1 MNYKE
6 LLINKDK
13 VVMTSV
19 DLAVII
25 GDCEEA
31 IVLNQISYWLEKY
44 KEVNHNLKD
53 GRYWVYNSYQKWHE
67 DNFPFWNPSKIKRI
81 FRSLENKG
89 LLISA
94 NYNSAVFD
102 KTKWYTI
109 DYDKLQSM
117 TDNYESKKKSQKVIK
132 GVLVEDEPPLVK
144 NDQSLPASDQPI
156 PENTIREYST
166 ENTVKEHAL
175 LSTKVD
181 NREKYMVS
189 RTKSAQNSG
198 ASPKKKEPTVDP
210 DDFIKSK
217 ESVLK
222 DELHRLYSNNPK
234 NIFTTEQQENDWVDK
249 EYNSLTAIIFEFNH
263 QYKASTGFDAK
274 NLSDESLK
282 RVVRSYIKSPE
293 SLKDDYDD
301 LESNK
306 VLIEEYLKTDYGSK
320 HGVIVKSLS
329 HYMSGS
335 IREML
340 FYKHLF

>member
-1 MNYKE
+1 MSEKAKKEIVISEGRDFKGIWIPERLYLSPDLSPREKFLLIEIYSLTQKDKGCFASNKHFANFIGLKENSIQKMLLKFEQLGLIERIFEYKE
-6 LLINKDK
+6 NTKEIDK
-13 VVMTSV
+13 R
-19 DLAVII
+19 II
-25 GDCEEA
+25 ILTQKFFDSFVNEKSISSNMEKNPCGGMEKNQQGGVEKSP
-31 IVLNQISYWLEKY
+31 QISNTIDIK
-44 KEVNHNLKD
+44 
-53 GRYWVYNSYQKWHE
+53 YNS
-67 DNFPFWNPSKIKRI
+67 
-81 FRSLENKG
+81 SL
-89 LLISA
+89 S
-94 NYNSAVFD
+94 D
-102 KTKWYTI
+102 
-109 DYDKLQSM
+109 
-117 TDNYESKKKSQKVIK
+117 TD
-132 GVLVEDEPPLVK
+132 
-144 NDQSLPASDQPI
+144 
-156 PENTIREYST
+156 
-166 ENTVKEHAL
+166 KEHAL

-181 NREKYMVS
+181 NRDKYMVS

-198 ASPKKKEPTVDP
+198 GKPQKKEPTVDP

-222 DELHRLYSNNPK
+222 DELHKLYSNNPR

-282 RVVRSYIKSPE
+282 RVARNYIKSQE

-301 LESNK
+301 LQSNK

-340 FYKHLF
+340 FYKHLY

>member
-81 FRSLENKG
+81 FHSLENKG

-117 TDNYESKKKSQKVIK
+117 TDNYESKKKSQKAIK

-156 PENTIREYST
+156 PENTTREYNT

-181 NREKYMVS
+181 NRDKYMVS

-198 ASPKKKEPTVDP
+198 DKPKKKEHVVDP

-217 ESVLK
+217 ESILK
-222 DELHRLYSNNPK
+222 DELHRLYSNNPR
-234 NIFTTEQQENDWVDK
+234 NIFATKQQENDWVDK
-249 EYNSLTAIIFEFNH
+249 EYSSLTAIIFEFNH

-282 RVVRSYIKSPE
+282 RVARSYIKSPE

-301 LESNK
+301 LQSNK

-340 FYKHLF
+340 FYKHLY

>member
-1 MNYKE
+1 MNYRE

-19 DLAVII
+19 DLAVIV

-31 IVLNQISYWLEKY
+31 IALNQISYWLEKY
-44 KEVNHNLKD
+44 KEFNHNFKD

-67 DNFPFWNPSKIKRI
+67 DNFPFWHPSKIKRI

-117 TDNYESKKKSQKVIK
+117 ADDYESKKESQSP
-132 GVLVEDEPPLVK
+132 LVEDEPSLVE
-144 NDQSLPASDQPI
+144 NDQSLPTSDQPI
-156 PENTIREYST
+156 PEDTYRGYIT
-166 ENTVKEHAL
+166 EDTKKHAL
-175 LSTKVD
+175 SSNKLD
-181 NREKYMVS
+181 NRDKYMVS
-189 RTKSAQNSG
+189 RTKSAQNSVG
-198 ASPKKKEPTVDP
+198 KPKKKEPTIDP

-217 ESVLK
+217 EPVLK
-222 DELHRLYSNNPK
+222 DELHRLYSNDPK
-234 NIFTTEQQENDWVDK
+234 NILATKQQENDWVYK
-249 EYNSLTAIIFEFNH
+249 EYSSLTAIIFEFNH
-263 QYKASTGFDAK
+263 QYEASTGSKSK

-293 SLKDDYDD
+293 ALKDDYDD

-320 HGVIVKSLS
+320 HGTIVKSLS

-340 FYKHLF
+340 FYKHLL